1 MQSNLAQI
9 FRIRKFLDDLKYPD
23 SQRIAGEISVYIN
36 RNKRAKEEKIFK
48 KLHKNEPWEY
58 IQGFCEF
65 CTYNFKVTK
74 DTLIPRIETEQLV
87 YDCIKTI
94 KKNKIKNIIDVGT
107 GSGCIAIS
115 IAMLL
120 DIKSCIYATDI
131 SKKALKV
138 AIENEQNI
146 LKKEYINWIHTDLI
160 KDLVIKNKPTL
171 LVANL
176 PYIPTSMYE
185 KLDKSVREHEPKV
198 ALDGGKSG
206 LESYEKLFKQIKNKK
221 LKIDYLYLETEETIF
236 KETKAL
242 ARKYFPGR
250 RITGRK
256 DIFKKNRF
264 VLIS

>member
-23 SQRIAGEISVYIN
+23 SQRIAGEISMYIN

-58 IQGFCEF
+58 IQGYCEF
-65 CTYNFKVTK
+65 CTSDFKVTK

-87 YDCIKTI
+87 YDCIKII

-115 IAMLL
+115 IAKLL
-120 DIKSCIYATDI
+120 SSKPSIYATDI
-131 SKKALKV
+131 SKRALKI

-146 LKKEYINWIHTDLI
+146 LKKKSITWIHTDLI
-160 KDLVIKNKPTL
+160 KDVVLTNKPTL
-171 LVANL
+171 AIANL

-185 KLDKSVREHEPKV
+185 KLDKSVLEHEPKI

-206 LESYEKLFKQIKNKK
+206 LESYERLFKQIKAKR
-221 LKIDYLYLETEETIF
+221 LKVDYLYLETEETIF
-236 KETKAL
+236 NQHKQL
-242 ARKYFPGR
+242 AKKYFPDKK
-250 RITGRK
+250 ITGRK
-256 DIFKKNRF
+256 DIFNRNRF
-264 VLIS
+264 ILIS